1 MGAYINLGNFGFQS
15 VRNGEYVDKS
25 GLIAIV
31 NNSLYTERRFSCVSR
46 SRRFGKS
53 VAAKMLC
60 AYYDQSCDSRHL
72 FTDLEIASDPS
83 FEKHLNKYPVIFLDM
98 TNFTTRFKDDSIMGH
113 VQKELKEDIHEAY
126 PDIPVKDDDDLM
138 AYLIRITDSTH
149 QPFIFIID
157 EWDAI
162 CREFKTGTHAMDE
175 YVSWLRRMFKG
186 SNSPQ
191 VFAGVYMTGILPIK
205 KYKTESA
212 LNNFIEYSMVEPRRM
227 APYFGFTMDEVRALA
242 EKHGMDFAELEKWY
256 DGYQIGDENSM
267 FNPNSVIQAIDAGRC
282 RSFWATT
289 GSYDAVAHYIQMNYE
304 GLKDDVVQML
314 AGKHCA
320 VNPTGF
326 QNDMSVIYTKDDVL
340 TLLIHLGYLS
350 YDWKENECYIP
361 NLEVA
366 GEMVNAIKMNNW
378 SHVAGAIEESKQLLQ
393 ATLRG
398 DEVAVARGVDAAHDE
413 NTSILSYNDENSL
426 ACVLSIAYY
435 YASNDY
441 IIHRELAT
449 GKGFA
454 DLVLIPRKNVDSPA
468 IVVELKYDKAV
479 DTAIEQIKRRQYPDK
494 VAQYADRLLLVGITY
509 DRESKQHHCRIERLA

>member
-1 MGAYINLGNFGFQS
+1 
-15 VRNGEYVDKS
+15 
-25 GLIAIV
+25 
-31 NNSLYTERRFSCVSR
+31 
-46 SRRFGKS
+46 
-53 VAAKMLC
+53 MLC

-98 TNFTTRFKDDSIMGH
+98 TNFTTRFKDDSIMKH

-227 APYFGFTMDEVRALA
+227 APYFGFTMDEVRTLA

-314 AGKHCA
+314 AGERCK
-320 VNPTGF
+320 VNPTKF
-326 QNDMSVIYTKDDVL
+326 QNDMSIIGGKDDVL
-340 TLLIHLGYLS
+340 TVLIHLGYLS
-350 YDWKENECYIP
+350 YDWRKDECYIP
-361 NLEVA
+361 NKEVA
-366 GEMVNAIKMNNW
+366 GEIVNAVQSNNW
-378 SHVAGAIEESKQLLQ
+378 TPVVKAVEASEQLLQ

-454 DLVLIPRKNVDSPA
+454 DLVLLPRKNVDSPA
-468 IVVELKYDKAV
+468 IVIELKYDKAV

-509 DRESKQHHCRIERLA
+509 DRESKQHHCRIERLS

>member
-1 MGAYINLGNFGFQS
+1 
-15 VRNGEYVDKS
+15 
-25 GLIAIV
+25 
-31 NNSLYTERRFSCVSR
+31 
-46 SRRFGKS
+46 
-53 VAAKMLC
+53 MLC

-72 FTDLEIASDPS
+72 FTDLEIAHDPS

-98 TNFTTRFKDDSIMGH
+98 TNFTTRFKDDSIMKH

-227 APYFGFTMDEVRALA
+227 APYFGFTMDEVRTLA
-242 EKHGMDFAELEKWY
+242 EKHGIDFAELEKWY
-256 DGYQIGDENSM
+256 DGYQIGDQKSM

-314 AGKHCA
+314 AGERCK
-320 VNPTGF
+320 VNPTKF
-326 QNDMSVIYTKDDVL
+326 QNDMSIIGGKDDVL
-340 TLLIHLGYLS
+340 TVLIHLGYLS
-350 YDWKENECYIP
+350 YDWRKDECYIP
-361 NLEVA
+361 NKEVA
-366 GEMVNAIKMNNW
+366 GEIVNAVQSNNW
-378 SHVAGAIEESKQLLQ
+378 THVVKAVEASEQLLR
-393 ATLRG
+393 ATLRR
-398 DEVAVARGVDAAHDE
+398 DEDAVARGVDAAHDE

-468 IVVELKYDKAV
+468 IVIELKYDKAV